1 MELIDSVILSDPS
14 CHKEMLRCFHVGLLC
29 VQNFVKDRT
38 TMMVVASMLSNE
50 IENLPTPKRP
60 PLFDEK
66 IAMDHSQ
73 LQTGQIILTI
83 DNIF

>member
-1 MELIDSVILSDPS
+1 M
-14 CHKEMLRCFHVGLLC
+14 
-29 VQNFVKDRT
+29 KDRT